1 MQIKITDFQTQ
12 EILAEG
18 TVEEVKAI
26 YEEEEDVLFSI
37 DRAIETKK
45 AVLVFGFVGNGVKI
59 TTSEGCDE

>member
-26 YEEEEDVLFSI
+26 YEEEEDVL
-37 DRAIETKK
+37 
-45 AVLVFGFVGNGVKI
+45 VFGFVGNGVKI
-59 TTSEGCDE
+59 TTSEGSDEVDIFSDEDLDI